1 MKFPVDNANDIKI
14 GDVIISFEKILLV
27 GCGKMGGALLENWRQ
42 GSESFTIVD
51 PNLTE
56 APDGVRLVAG
66 RGQIEEET
74 FDVVVV
80 AIKPQMIGDVMP
92 DYADMVSD
100 GGYALSIAA
109 GASLDRIGAAM
120 KGTPVVRVMPNLPA
134 AIGKA
139 TSGVCPGVGLS
150 EAQQAHAMDLMRRAG
165 SAVLVES
172 EDKLDRV
179 TAVAGSGPGYVFEI
193 ARTYVEAAKELGFD
207 DDDARTLVLGTLE
220 GTIAMAIAQSESE
233 LEDLRNSVT
242 SKGGTTAA
250 GLGALNGDE
259 SLSRLMKNTL
269 QAAYDRAVELR

>member
-1 MKFPVDNANDIKI
+1 
-14 GDVIISFEKILLV
+14 
-27 GCGKMGGALLENWRQ
+27 MGGALLSNWRA

-56 APDGVRLVAG
+56 APDGVRLVSDRDAVKG
-66 RGQIEEET
+66 EA

-80 AIKPQMIGDVMP
+80 AIKPQMIADVMP
-92 DYADMVSD
+92 AYADIVSD

-109 GASLDRIGAAM
+109 GASLERIGTAM
-120 KGTPVVRVMPNLPA
+120 KGTPVIRVMPNLPA

-139 TSGVCPGVGLS
+139 TSGVCPGAGVN
-150 EAQQAHAMDLMRRAG
+150 EDQQSHAMDLMQRAG
-165 SAVLVES
+165 TAVLVDS
-172 EDKLDRV
+172 EDELDRV

-193 ARTYVEAAKELGFD
+193 ARAYVEAAKALGFD
-207 DDDARTLVLGTLE
+207 DKDARTLVLGTLE
-220 GTIAMAIAQSESE
+220 GTIAMAIQQSDNT

-259 SLSRLMKNTL
+259 SLSKLLRETL
-269 QAAYDRAVELR
+269 QAAYDRAVDLR